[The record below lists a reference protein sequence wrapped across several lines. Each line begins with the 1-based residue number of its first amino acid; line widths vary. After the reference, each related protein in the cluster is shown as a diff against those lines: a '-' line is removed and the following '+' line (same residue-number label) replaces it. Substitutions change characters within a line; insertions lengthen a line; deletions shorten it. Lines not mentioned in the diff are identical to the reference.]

1 MASDTSITGEVPV
14 ALRRIVTGHDTV
26 YRWHCSGG
34 KAVTKG
40 IVETVDAR
48 GFLSRNWKDAGKQPD

>member
-1 MASDTSITGEVPV
+1 MF
-14 ALRRIVTGHDTV
+14 VTGHDTV

-34 KAVTKG
+34 KAVTEG

-48 GFLSRNWKDAGKQPD
+48 GFLSRLTAWKDGLVEVAVATDSFPS